1 MTTPT
6 KKHEPKWWQIA
17 IMLPL
22 FPLILVIALV
32 ALVLFIVASISLRV
46 VIWSW
51 WCLRGRDILFV
62 YSDSPI
68 WHDYVEQHILPYLG
82 ERAVVLNW
90 SQRRGW
96 HLSLA
101 RI

>member
-1 MTTPT
+1 MST
-6 KKHEPKWWQIA
+6 KIATKWWHVAA
-17 IMLPL
+17 IIPLLPL
-22 FPLILVIALV
+22 LIAFAVIAMV
-32 ALVLFIVASISLRV
+32 AFAVSSVCMHV
-46 VIWSW
+46 TVWTW

-90 SQRRGW
+90 HSGLAARERR
-96 HLSLA
+96 
-101 RI
+101 